1 MFFKQTI
8 FIPKWIIKLF
18 QNKII
23 FSPKNSDMNIHYGI
37 IPSRKKGKPEF
48 IFLCTPKQ
56 NKGAPAEAG
65 APSLMANQ
73 GRQKRIA

>member
-1 MFFKQTI
+1 
-8 FIPKWIIKLF
+8 
-18 QNKII
+18 
-23 FSPKNSDMNIHYGI
+23 MNIHYGI